1 MTKKTYRK
9 LYVNPHDP
17 MAGVLNSVQDH
28 IEQSIAPLAESEI
41 VDGNLIK
48 EIDLTHSVD
57 NLIEHK
63 LGREPLGWV
72 VVRKFAGIDIYE
84 SLTDS
89 NGSSYDRKKFINFQ
103 VSGTTSMSNVHFWI
117 F

>member
-1 MTKKTYRK
+1 LTKKTYRK

-28 IEQSIAPLAESEI
+28 IQQSVAPLAESQI
-41 VDGNLIK
+41 VDGNLI
-48 EIDLTHSVD
+48 EGIDLTTGAD
-57 NLIEHK
+57 NLVEHK
-63 LGREPLGWV
+63 LGREPLGWI
-72 VVRKFAGIDIYE
+72 VVRKFAAVDIYE

-89 NGSSYDRKKFINFQ
+89 SGSSYDRKKFINYQ
-103 VSGTTSMSNVHFWI
+103 VGTNMTNVHFWI